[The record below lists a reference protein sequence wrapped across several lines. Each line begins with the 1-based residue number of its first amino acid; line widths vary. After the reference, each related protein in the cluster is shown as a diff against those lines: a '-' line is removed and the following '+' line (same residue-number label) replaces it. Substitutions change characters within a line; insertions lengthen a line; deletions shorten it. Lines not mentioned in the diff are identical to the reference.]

1 MFSEFLNGGN
11 NNKWEQNCCS
21 ENNKLIPASPADFPK
36 QRVNQRCVVCH
47 YVIHLK
53 KKIKKIILYWKS
65 VKQRSKEANIV
76 PVRWAP
82 PHWRSLRQPTP
93 AFQWGGR
100 ANTGEFKGGTNGD
113 GLATCREEEEL
124 WLVLCV
130 HRNQPVHTR
139 QSRRCEISP
148 AFPRSQFKMHNFI
161 YSRSSAG
168 CVRVWIL

>member
-21 ENNKLIPASPADFPK
+21 ETNKLIPASPADFPK
-36 QRVNQRCVVCH
+36 QHVNQRCVVCH
-47 YVIHLK
+47 YVIRFK
-53 KKIKKIILYWKS
+53 KNKSKNPVLEICKAAEQGSKHSSCSMSAASLVLIKA
-65 VKQRSKEANIV
+65 ANPYF
-76 PVRWAP
+76 PVRWP
-82 PHWRSLRQPTP
+82 CKHC
-93 AFQWGGR
+93 
-100 ANTGEFKGGTNGD
+100 GEFKGGTNCD
-113 GLATCREEEEL
+113 GLAACREDEEL

-148 AFPRSQFKMHNFI
+148 VFPRSQFKMHNFI